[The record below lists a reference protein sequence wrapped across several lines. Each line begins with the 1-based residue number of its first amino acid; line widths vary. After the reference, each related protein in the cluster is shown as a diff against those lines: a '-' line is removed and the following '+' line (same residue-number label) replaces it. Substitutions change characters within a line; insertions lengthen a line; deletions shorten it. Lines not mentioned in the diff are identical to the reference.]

1 MKKNIREIHSIPAT
15 DRKFK
20 HKISTCCTCEPT
32 VKTENNKLIV
42 EHNKM
47 GRGRDLWNMRFGMN
61 GKEITP
67 EKFFEGTNPEKLK
80 EIFKEFQKMGLV
92 KE

>member
-1 MKKNIREIHSIPAT
+1 MKKNIREIHSIPT
-15 DRKFK
+15 SDRKFK
-20 HKISTCCTCEPT
+20 HKVNTRCSCEPT
-32 VKTENNKLIV
+32 VETVNNKLIV
-42 EHNKM
+42 QHNKM
-47 GRGRDLWNMRFGMN
+47 GRGRDLWKVRFGMN